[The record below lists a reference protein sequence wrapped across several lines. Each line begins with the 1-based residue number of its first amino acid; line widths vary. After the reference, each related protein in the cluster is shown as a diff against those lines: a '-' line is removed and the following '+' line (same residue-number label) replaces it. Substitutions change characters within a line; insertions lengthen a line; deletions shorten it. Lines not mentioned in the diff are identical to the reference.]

1 MRRSE
6 RVIAAQA
13 EARTGNDRGLCE
25 AAGVRPSVSHQRY
38 RVMKTNGRSMT
49 RISPPREPG
58 ETRPPPTR
66 PGEITLAQ
74 TEKFLKFSP
83 GHQVISHDLKMI
95 CSASLNFYNSQNI
108 HVMSSQ
114 TLDFVVFIITI
125 ILPSALVGWDLRR
138 ARGPENIFKN
148 TKLIQWIAFN

>member
-108 HVMSSQ
+108 HVMLSWTLEVVLFISTIMLLSSSVGA
-114 TLDFVVFIITI
+114 D
-125 ILPSALVGWDLRR
+125 LVKVKR
-138 ARGPENIFKN
+138 
-148 TKLIQWIAFN
+148 